1 MEREISRELIKWE
14 HIYIPIDEITPVENI
29 RPIDY
34 EVVEEIASSIPQT
47 GQLQACIADI
57 GENGVRLLAGRH
69 RYEAIKL
76 LNDRGIET
84 GILVKMANR
93 TLSDEEV
100 LSIQM
105 SENLHNKM
113 TSAQEATIIH
123 SNWNKMV
130 EVYGRE
136 NISISM
142 VAAKMGRSPRKV
154 SDAIRFVDG
163 LSPKVQEL
171 VDSGNLSYSSALLLV
186 GLETNSDS
194 QWGEQIRTA
203 LQIISKNLNTK
214 DAKKYI
220 DRLHQEMQFSGPLF
234 NNELWGNI
242 KKNGHIVSIKSQA
255 DREGRSA
262 AGWFVRILSTISSLD
277 DPERVELSDGI
288 AKAIGELGMS
298 LEEFVEKLYKY
309 NSKNGNKILSQIVKI
324 KGLS

>member
-1 MEREISRELIKWE
+1 MERESTYESIKWE
-14 HIYIPIDEITPVENI
+14 HMYLPIEEITPVNNI
-29 RPIDY
+29 RPIDF
-34 EVVEEIASSIPQT
+34 EVVEEIASSIPVT

-57 GENGVRLLAGRH
+57 GEDGPRLLAGRH

-84 GILVKMANR
+84 GILVKLANR
-93 TLSDEEV
+93 TLSKEEI

-123 SNWNKMV
+123 GFWNEMV
-130 EVYGRE
+130 DVYGRE

-142 VAAKMGRSPRKV
+142 VAAKMGRSPKKI
-154 SDAIRFVDG
+154 SDAIKYIDG

-171 VDSGNLSYSSALLLV
+171 VDNGTMSYSSALLLV
-186 GLETNSDS
+186 GLKTDDDG

-220 DRLHQEMQFSGPLF
+220 DRLIQENKFSGPLF
-234 NNELWGNI
+234 DNELWGNI
-242 KKNGHIVSIKSQA
+242 KKNGHIVSIKTEA

-262 AGWFVRILSTISSLD
+262 AGWFVRILNTISRLE
-277 DPERVELSDGI
+277 DPDRTELSDGI
-288 AKAIGELGMS
+288 AKAVGELDIS
-298 LEEFVEKLYKY
+298 LDDFIDKLYEY
-309 NSKNGNKILSQIVKI
+309 NPRNRDKIFNQMEKI
-324 KGLS
+324 KR

>member
-1 MEREISRELIKWE
+1 MEREITKEPIKWE
-14 HIYIPIDEITPVENI
+14 HMYISIEEITPVNNI
-29 RPIDY
+29 RPIDS

-57 GENGVRLLAGRH
+57 GEDGVRLLAGRH

-76 LNDRGIET
+76 LNERGYET
-84 GILVKMANR
+84 GILVKLANR
-93 TLSDEEV
+93 TLSEEEV

-123 SNWNKMV
+123 SFWFKMV

-142 VAAKMGRSPRKV
+142 VAAKMGRSPRKI
-154 SDAIRFVDG
+154 SDAIKYVDG

-186 GLETNSDS
+186 GLETNDDG
-194 QWGEQIRTA
+194 QWGEQVRTA
-203 LQIISKNLNTK
+203 IQIISRNLNSK
-214 DAKKYI
+214 EAKKYI
-220 DRLHQEMQFSGPLF
+220 DKLNQESKFSGPLF
-234 NNELWGNI
+234 DNEMWGKI
-242 KKNGHIVSIKSQA
+242 KKNGHLISIKTEA

-262 AGWFVRILSTISSLD
+262 AGWFVRILSTVSKLEDSD
-277 DPERVELSDGI
+277 RVELSDGI
-288 AKAIGELGMS
+288 TKTVGELGMS
-298 LEEFVEKLYKY
+298 LDEFLEKVYLLNPKNSRKILTQIEKLK
-309 NSKNGNKILSQIVKI
+309 V
-324 KGLS
+324 